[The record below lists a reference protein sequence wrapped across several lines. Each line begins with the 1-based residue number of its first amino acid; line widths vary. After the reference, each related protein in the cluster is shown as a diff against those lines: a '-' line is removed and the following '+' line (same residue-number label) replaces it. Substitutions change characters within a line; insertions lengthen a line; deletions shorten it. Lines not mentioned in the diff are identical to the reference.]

1 MTLLLTSC
9 TQLRLR
15 APFAVWYNN
24 LYFCDTIVMITPSTQ
39 EENRV
44 VVTEEIKMI
53 QDIIIGAVPVVK
65 LYLFGSY
72 ANGTPNEDSD
82 FDFYVVIPNE
92 GLRPVEAVQSIYR
105 SFRGMKR
112 KPMDILAG
120 TVDTFERRSKQITLE
135 RTIADEGVLLYEESR
150 SA

>member
-1 MTLLLTSC
+1 MG
-9 TQLRLR
+9 
-15 APFAVWYNN
+15 
-24 LYFCDTIVMITPSTQ
+24 
-39 EENRV
+39 
-44 VVTEEIKMI
+44 VTDEIRMI

-72 ANGTPNEDSD
+72 ANGVPNEDSD
-82 FDFYVVIPNE
+82 YDFYVVIPNE

-120 TVDTFERRSKQITLE
+120 TVETFERRSKQITLE
-135 RTIADEGVLLYEESR
+135 RTIANEGVLLYEKSR

>member
-1 MTLLLTSC
+1 M
-9 TQLRLR
+9 
-15 APFAVWYNN
+15 AVA
-24 LYFCDTIVMITPSTQ
+24 
-39 EENRV
+39 
-44 VVTEEIKMI
+44 EEIKMI

-72 ANGTPNEDSD
+72 ANGTSNDNSD

-135 RTIADEGVLLYEESR
+135 HTIANEGVLLYEKSR